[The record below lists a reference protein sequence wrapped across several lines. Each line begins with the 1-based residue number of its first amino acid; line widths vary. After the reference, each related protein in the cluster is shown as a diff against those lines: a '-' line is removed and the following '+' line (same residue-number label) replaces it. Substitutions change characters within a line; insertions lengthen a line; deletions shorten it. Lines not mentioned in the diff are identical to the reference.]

1 MFTQGTVMRWTSPA
15 PPSPNCIRKIDRFLW
30 KPMTLYNKDG
40 TTETRWLEMVRIE
53 QYCAEGVY
61 IDGKFVPTLWVNIRF
76 LEIPP
81 VYVH

>member
-1 MFTQGTVMRWTSPA
+1 
-15 PPSPNCIRKIDRFLW
+15 
-30 KPMTLYNKDG
+30 MTLYNKDG
-40 TTETRWLEMVRIE
+40 STETRWLEMVRIE
-53 QYCAEGVY
+53 QFCAEGVY